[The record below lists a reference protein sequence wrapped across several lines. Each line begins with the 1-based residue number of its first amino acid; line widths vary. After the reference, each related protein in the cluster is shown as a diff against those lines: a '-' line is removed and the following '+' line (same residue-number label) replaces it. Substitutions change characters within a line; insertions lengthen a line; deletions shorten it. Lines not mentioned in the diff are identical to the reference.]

1 MQSLFLL
8 DNDGWYYNMASTINA
23 DVTNGLVLT
32 PDTSGEINLQAGG
45 VTKMSVTSSGV
56 DGTNLTNIPAAN
68 LTGSLPAIDGSN
80 LTGLSSTNVLNAQIV
95 FYSSSQINGGSSYV
109 TPYSD
114 FRYASGMRVQ
124 GTHTKQSA
132 TSDIVLMVTY
142 NCRNTS
148 GNFHAMGVWCDAG
161 NNANLFHVNYF
172 DPYYW
177 QQNRPSFTT
186 TTRFTGLAAGNHTYS
201 CAAGR
206 GDASNSSGYV
216 NGNPNSASTPSVNG
230 NSYTMLYV
238 MEVE

>member
-1 MQSLFLL
+1 MSV
-8 DNDGWYYNMASTINA
+8 NINA
-23 DVTNGLVLT
+23 DTTNGLVLT
-32 PDTSGEINLQAGG
+32 SDTSGEIKLQSAGADIAT
-45 VTKMSVTSSGV
+45 VDSSGITMAS
-56 DGTNLTNIPAAN
+56 GKTLPASA
-68 LTGSLPAIDGSN
+68 LTGSLPAIDGSA
-80 LTGLSSTNVLNAQIV
+80 LTGLSSTNVLNAEII

-124 GTHTKQSA
+124 GSHTKQSA

-161 NNANLFHVNYF
+161 NTANLFRVNYF

-186 TTRFTGLAAGNHTYS
+186 TTRFTGLAAGSHTYS

-206 GDASNSSGYV
+206 GDTSNSSGYV

-230 NSYTMLYV
+230 SSYTMLYI